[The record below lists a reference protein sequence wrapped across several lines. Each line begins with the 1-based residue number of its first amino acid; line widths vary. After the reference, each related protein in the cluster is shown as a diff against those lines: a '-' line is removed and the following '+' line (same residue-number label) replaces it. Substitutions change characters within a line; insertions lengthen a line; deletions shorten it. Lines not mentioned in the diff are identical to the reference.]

1 MNFFD
6 GFVLVRILDKLNT
19 LLTSSVY
26 MCENFVAYLFYA
38 YFNDSYNIEYNDMVF
53 CREKLTN

>member
-1 MNFFD
+1 MIFLWLCASKD
-6 GFVLVRILDKLNT
+6 IRQTT

-38 YFNDSYNIEYNDMVF
+38 YFNDSYNDIEYNDMVF